1 MVRYAVAL
9 ATLAGVSLSAAAG
22 DFKLGDAVEG
32 KLNGAVTFGTTIRTE
47 SPDPSVYGATAST
60 RVPEVPPG
68 RLSGNAAGHDLN
80 FKKNRPVSTVLKGV
94 FDLELKRQNLGVF
107 VRAKAWHDFELKD
120 GDRAYGNTP
129 NGYAQNVPLSDKGF
143 DPEAKFSNAR
153 LADLYG
159 FGRFNVADDTPLDLR
174 VGRQSVYWGT
184 SRFVAGGINVINP
197 VNAPARLRPG
207 ALPQEGNIPVAMTYA
222 NLGGGRQWGV
232 DGFLQHEFRPSVLA
246 PCGTFYNT
254 SNYAPIGCNYASVV
268 GSITDPVALAQGI
281 YPHRLPDVNAR
292 DSGQYGLSARYTAE
306 SVRTD
311 FRVYAMKYHS
321 RTPSI
326 RATNANIAGGYGSLA
341 TFSRLTNPNGQKY
354 SLVYPEDIRLYGVS
368 FDTRLDPS
376 VRVYGEAAYRPNQPL
391 NINAQDLISAF
402 LQRSPTSLLNLAKNT
417 NAIPPGG
424 TFDAYD
430 RFKVTT
436 ASLGL
441 SKTFSRVLGAAQ
453 LELGGELGWSHVNGL
468 PDPGVM
474 RYGRSDNYGTGAV
487 NGVPCTDTTL
497 AQKACAHDGFVTT
510 NAWGYR
516 VRLAANYP
524 GAFFSATLTPSLTV
538 AHDVKGYSYDGS
550 FLKDRVVLRPAVR
563 ADWKK
568 EYFAELQYV
577 RISGGAYNL
586 LVDRDTVTLVAGVF
600 F

>member
-1 MVRYAVAL
+1 
-9 ATLAGVSLSAAAG
+9 
-22 DFKLGDAVEG
+22 
-32 KLNGAVTFGTTIRTE
+32 
-47 SPDPSVYGATAST
+47 
-60 RVPEVPPG
+60 
-68 RLSGNAAGHDLN
+68 
-80 FKKNRPVSTVLKGV
+80 
-94 FDLELKRQNLGVF
+94 
-107 VRAKAWHDFELKD
+107 
-120 GDRAYGNTP
+120 
-129 NGYAQNVPLSDKGF
+129 
-143 DPEAKFSNAR
+143 
-153 LADLYG
+153 
-159 FGRFNVADDTPLDLR
+159 
-174 VGRQSVYWGT
+174 
-184 SRFVAGGINVINP
+184 
-197 VNAPARLRPG
+197 
-207 ALPQEGNIPVAMTYA
+207 
-222 NLGGGRQWGV
+222 
-232 DGFLQHEFRPSVLA
+232 
-246 PCGTFYNT
+246 
-254 SNYAPIGCNYASVV
+254 
-268 GSITDPVALAQGI
+268 
-281 YPHRLPDVNAR
+281 
-292 DSGQYGLSARYTAE
+292 
-306 SVRTD
+306 
-311 FRVYAMKYHS
+311 MKYHS

-354 SLVYPEDIRLYGVS
+354 SLVYAEDIRLYGVS